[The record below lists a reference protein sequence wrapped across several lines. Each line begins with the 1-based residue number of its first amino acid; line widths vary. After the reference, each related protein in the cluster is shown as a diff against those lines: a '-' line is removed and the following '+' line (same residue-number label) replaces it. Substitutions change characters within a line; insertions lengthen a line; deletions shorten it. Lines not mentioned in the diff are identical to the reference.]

1 MKIKQQANRLKILFD
16 IIEQW
21 NKNKDRKKKQNV
33 E

>member
-16 IIEQW
+16 IIEQR
-21 NKNKDRKKKQNV
+21 NEKKDRKKKQNI

>member
-16 IIEQW
+16 IIEQR